1 MLRNALIANSSSD
14 KYEGTMGIRA
24 KAGADAASTARI
36 EVLTAGE
43 YNVVEFAAAVYGNHV
58 LGTKIRIEYTT
69 DNGTTWQVADT
80 IITLNS
86 HEIETFRVALP
97 EGVKRVAIVVV
108 ENSGKTVNIDSIKLM
123 K

>member
-1 MLRNALIANSSSD
+1 
-14 KYEGTMGIRA
+14 MGIRA

-43 YNVVEFAAAVYGNHV
+43 YNVVEFAAAVYGNHQ
-58 LGTKIRIEYTT
+58 LGTQIRIEYTT
-69 DNGTTWQVADT
+69 DNGATWLVSET
-80 IITLNS
+80 IITLSS
-86 HEIETFRVALP
+86 HEIELFRVSLP
-97 EGVKRVAIVVV
+97 EGAKRVAIVVV